1 MLKMIFG
8 TFALIALL
16 TQTPAAAVAQA
27 TPTPSP
33 DATTTPVPTSTPSAR
48 PRPTATPTPLPS
60 ATPLPVPTV
69 TAPPPATPLPP
80 LPTPWPT
87 PTPMTTPAPLPSP
100 VPTVTPLPT
109 PLVLPPDAPPQIL
122 AVQLSDPVFHGG
134 ETITGTIITSTNVA
148 AVEIRLA
155 GHSMRMPRT
164 DFGIWS
170 MTYKMP
176 HVPFFYR
183 GRYTAQIVAMN
194 SAGAQAEQD
203 LTVSVR

>member
-16 TQTPAAAVAQA
+16 AQMPAAAVAQA

-87 PTPMTTPAPLPSP
+87 PTPMTTPAP

>member
-1 MLKMIFG
+1 MLKTIFG
-8 TFALIALL
+8 TFAMIAMLA
-16 TQTPAAAVAQA
+16 QVPAAALAQA

-33 DATTTPVPTSTPSAR
+33 GATTTPVPTATPS
-48 PRPTATPTPLPS
+48 PRPKPTPTPTPLPS

-87 PTPMTTPAPLPSP
+87 PTPMTTPAPLP
-100 VPTVTPLPT
+100 TVTPLPT

-122 AVQLSDPVFHGG
+122 AVQVSDPVFHGG

-164 DFGIWS
+164 DFGIWQV
-170 MTYKMP
+170 TYKMP

-203 LTVSVR
+203 LTVSIR